1 MAALIERSSPN
12 HDARPPGASVD
23 MLVLHYTGM
32 PTLDEALQRL
42 RDPGAKVSA
51 HYLVDEAGAVY
62 ALVPE
67 GRRAWH
73 AGVAK
78 WRGSGEV
85 NARSIGVELANP
97 GHEWGYKPY
106 PKAQMAALIE
116 LCRAILSRHPI
127 PPDGVLGHSDV
138 APGRKRDPG
147 ELFDWRRLAEAGI
160 GLWPEAGFAPS
171 KEAPEL
177 EPGVSGAAVLDLQLA
192 LDAFGYQVE
201 GTGLYDVAT
210 RDAVGAFQRHW
221 RPGAIDGAAD
231 AETQSLLHHL
241 LGRIL

>member
-1 MAALIERSSPN
+1 MAALIERPSPN

-23 MLVLHYTGM
+23 MLVLHYSGM
-32 PTLDEALQRL
+32 PTLEEALRRL

-78 WRGSGEV
+78 WRGWGDV
-85 NARSIGVELANP
+85 NGHSIGVELANP

-116 LCRAILSRHPI
+116 LCRGLLSRHPI
-127 PPDGVLGHSDV
+127 PPEQVLGHSDV
-138 APGRKRDPG
+138 APGRKQDPG
-147 ELFDWRRLAEAGI
+147 ELFDWRRLAAAGI
-160 GLWPEAGFAPS
+160 GLWPEAGFAPAG
-171 KEAPEL
+171 EVPEL
-177 EPGVSGAAVLDLQLA
+177 EPGMSGAAVLDLQLA

-201 GTGLYDVAT
+201 GTGLYDAT
-210 RDAVGAFQRHW
+210 TRAAVSALQRHW
-221 RPGAIDGAAD
+221 RPGAVDGRAD

-241 LGRIL
+241 LGRIA

>member
-1 MAALIERSSPN
+1 MVALIEQPSPN

-23 MLVLHYTGM
+23 MLVPHYTGM
-32 PTLDEALQRL
+32 PSLDEALQRL

-78 WRGSGEV
+78 WRGSADV
-85 NARSIGVELANP
+85 NGRSISVELANP
-97 GHEWGYKPY
+97 GHEWGCKPY

-116 LCRAILSRHPI
+116 LCRGILSRHPI
-127 PPDGVLGHSDV
+127 PPAGVLGHSDV
-138 APGRKRDPG
+138 APGRKQDPG
-147 ELFDWRRLAEAGI
+147 ELFDWRGLAEAGI

-171 KEAPEL
+171 GAAPEL
-177 EPGVSGAAVLDLQLA
+177 EPGMSGAAVLDLQLA

-201 GTGLYDVAT
+201 GTGLYDAAT
-210 RDAVGAFQRHW
+210 RAAVSAFQRHW
-221 RPGAIDGAAD
+221 RPGAVDGTAD
-231 AETQSLLHHL
+231 AETQSLLHHM